1 MKKKIKTKINGKEIL
16 KEVEHL
22 NTIMNENKEQNRNNK
37 VKNILA
43 ELLNKINIVDFRDYT
58 NMTHD
63 KSRLLKKH
71 YIVSVVELLI
81 KTTKENNFNLCRKDG
96 MIYLFNLEFWENIT
110 NEIFKDFLGKVS
122 LKMGVEK
129 FDAKHFNFKDDLYR
143 QFISDAGLE
152 EIKGNSKTTLI
163 NLKNGTFEISPKKQF
178 LRGFRQEDFIT
189 YQLPFNYDKNASIET
204 FQKYLDTVLPEKELQ
219 SILAEYIGYIFIK
232 PSVLKLE
239 KVLLLY
245 GSGAN
250 GKSVLFEIISAL
262 LGQQNT
268 SNYSLQSLTDD
279 KGYSRAMLTNKL
291 LNYAS
296 EINGKL
302 ESSMFKQL
310 VSGEPVEARLPYG
323 KPQIISD
330 YAKFIFNTN
339 ELPKEVENTNAFFR
353 RFLILPF
360 RKTIPENQQDKGLAK
375 KIISKE
381 LSGVFNWALEGLKR
395 LLVNKQFT
403 DSSIARNEVDQFRKE
418 SDSVLMFIEEEGFK
432 KSITEFI
439 LLKDLYNLYCNYC
452 YENGNR
458 KTAKKTFSKRLINVG
473 FEKER
478 KNEGIVFY
486 ITSKNNSITF

>member
-291 LNYAS
+291 
-296 EINGKL
+296 
-302 ESSMFKQL
+302 FQ
-310 VSGEPVEARLPYG
+310 
-323 KPQIISD
+323 
-330 YAKFIFNTN
+330 
-339 ELPKEVENTNAFFR
+339 
-353 RFLILPF
+353 
-360 RKTIPENQQDKGLAK
+360 
-375 KIISKE
+375 
-381 LSGVFNWALEGLKR
+381 
-395 LLVNKQFT
+395 
-403 DSSIARNEVDQFRKE
+403 
-418 SDSVLMFIEEEGFK
+418 
-432 KSITEFI
+432 
-439 LLKDLYNLYCNYC
+439 
-452 YENGNR
+452 
-458 KTAKKTFSKRLINVG
+458 
-473 FEKER
+473 
-478 KNEGIVFY
+478 
-486 ITSKNNSITF
+486 

>member
-1 MKKKIKTKINGKEIL
+1 
-16 KEVEHL
+16 
-22 NTIMNENKEQNRNNK
+22 
-37 VKNILA
+37 
-43 ELLNKINIVDFRDYT
+43 
-58 NMTHD
+58 
-63 KSRLLKKH
+63 
-71 YIVSVVELLI
+71 
-81 KTTKENNFNLCRKDG
+81 
-96 MIYLFNLEFWENIT
+96 
-110 NEIFKDFLGKVS
+110 
-122 LKMGVEK
+122 
-129 FDAKHFNFKDDLYR
+129 
-143 QFISDAGLE
+143 
-152 EIKGNSKTTLI
+152 
-163 NLKNGTFEISPKKQF
+163 
-178 LRGFRQEDFIT
+178 
-189 YQLPFNYDKNASIET
+189 
-204 FQKYLDTVLPEKELQ
+204 
-219 SILAEYIGYIFIK
+219 
-232 PSVLKLE
+232 
-239 KVLLLY
+239 
-245 GSGAN
+245 
-250 GKSVLFEIISAL
+250 
-262 LGQQNT
+262 
-268 SNYSLQSLTDD
+268 
-279 KGYSRAMLTNKL
+279 
-291 LNYAS
+291 
-296 EINGKL
+296 
-302 ESSMFKQL
+302 MFKQL